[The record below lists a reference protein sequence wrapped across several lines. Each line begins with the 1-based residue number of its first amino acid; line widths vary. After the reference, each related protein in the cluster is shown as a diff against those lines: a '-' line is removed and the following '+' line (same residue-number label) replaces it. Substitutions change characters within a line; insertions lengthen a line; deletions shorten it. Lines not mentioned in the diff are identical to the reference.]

1 MILRQ
6 LPLPDSSSASALL
19 QEIFSGEPAQPQRD
33 DTRSVVLY
41 GAGELGRLAL
51 DFLIHVGIKVEFALD
66 RAARDGDLLGGL
78 IPVYRPEQS
87 PGLDN
92 HLILVTTVNVPYS
105 EISEQLKKRGLK
117 RVLPFYDYALQ
128 FADRHPLNN
137 GWFSGPLTIDDQRN
151 ITKVISGFWGAR
163 SLAAYLQFL
172 AWRVLREDW
181 VFDDAVVFNGDRF
194 FIDPVQEIL
203 SDEECFLDVG
213 AYDGRAFL
221 HFLTVTG
228 EKFNSALLIEPDEK
242 NFLSL
247 QQTIEKLPQEIVKRI
262 TLLNGALSS
271 ASGKHAFAQGFDF
284 ASRLWDIK
292 QNEVEVFRLD
302 DLKFPVSFIK
312 MHIEGEEYEA
322 LKGGLTQIKTH
333 RPILAI
339 TVYHNRDGLWKTPML
354 LQETL
359 SEYIFVFRMHSW
371 CGTGA
376 VIYGIPKERLL
387 KGTHSISD
395 KLLL

>member
-1 MILRQ
+1 MRQ
-6 LPLPDSSSASALL
+6 LQLPDSSSASVLL
-19 QEIFSGEPAQPQRD
+19 QEIFSSEPAHPQWD
-33 DTRSVVLY
+33 DAHSVVLY

-51 DFLIHVGIKVEFALD
+51 DFLIFVGIKVEFALD

-105 EISEQLKKRGLK
+105 EISEFLKICGLMK
-117 RVLPFYDYALQ
+117 TLPFYDYALQ

-137 GWFSGPLTIDDQRN
+137 GWFSGPLTIDDQKN
-151 ITKVISGFWGAR
+151 ITKVISGFWDAR
-163 SLAAYLQFL
+163 SRAAYLQFI

-181 VFDDAVVFNGDRF
+181 IFDDAVVFNEDRF

-203 SDEECFLDVG
+203 SIEECFLDVG

-221 HFLTVTG
+221 HFLKLTG
-228 EKFNSALLIEPDEK
+228 RKFNSALLIEPDEK

-247 QQTIEKLPQEIVKRI
+247 QLAVKKLPQEIMQKI
-262 TLLNGALSS
+262 TLLKGALSS
-271 ASGKHAFAQGFDF
+271 ASGKLPFAQGFDF

-292 QNEVEVFRLD
+292 QTEVDVFRLD
-302 DLKFPVSFIK
+302 NLDFPVSFLK

-322 LKGGLTQIKTH
+322 LKGGLTHIKSH

-339 TVYHNRDGLWKTPML
+339 TLYHNRDGLWKTPLL
-354 LQETL
+354 LQGAL
-359 SEYIFVFRMHSW
+359 SEYTFVFRMHSW

-376 VIYGIPKERLL
+376 VIYGIPKERLHL
-387 KGTHSISD
+387 
-395 KLLL
+395 

>member
-1 MILRQ
+1 MHQ
-6 LPLPDSSSASALL
+6 LPLPDSDSASALL
-19 QEIFSGEPAQPQRD
+19 QEIFSREPAQPTHD
-33 DTRSVVLY
+33 NAHSVVLY

-51 DFLIHVGIKVEFALD
+51 DFLIYVGVKVEFALD
-66 RAARDGDLLGGL
+66 RAASDGDLLGGI
-78 IPVYRPEQS
+78 IPVYRQEQS
-87 PGLDN
+87 PCLDN

-105 EISEQLKKRGLK
+105 EISEQLKKRGLM

-137 GWFSGPLTIDDQRN
+137 GWFSGPLTIEDQRN
-151 ITKVISGFWGAR
+151 ITKVMAGFEDAR
-163 SLAAYLQFL
+163 SRAAYLQFL

-181 VFDDAVVFNGDRF
+181 VFDDAIVFNGDRF
-194 FIDPVQEIL
+194 FIGPIQEIL

-242 NFLSL
+242 NFLLL
-247 QQTIEKLPQEIVKRI
+247 QQSVEKLPQEIMQKI
-262 TLLNGALSS
+262 TLLKGALAS
-271 ASGKHAFAQGFDF
+271 ASGKHCFAQGFDF

-292 QNEVEVFRLD
+292 QGEVKVFRLD
-302 DLKFPVSFIK
+302 NLKFPFSFIK
-312 MHIEGEEYEA
+312 MHIEGAEYEA
-322 LKGGLTQIKTH
+322 LKGGLTHIKTH
-333 RPILAI
+333 RPVLAI

-359 SEYIFVFRMHSW
+359 LEYIFVFKMHSW

-376 VIYGIPKERLL
+376 VIYGIPKERFHNKNVVL
-387 KGTHSISD
+387 
-395 KLLL
+395 